1 MLWANKKTLTGQTW
15 EDLPPVCD
23 RIMRISRDDWSR
35 RRNTTYLGC
44 SAGLGWSG
52 LSPAVDDCCVEVVV
66 LVEVVGVLVDVV
78 GVLVDVA
85 GVAADVF
92 VVGVVVVLAR

>member
-1 MLWANKKTLTGQTW
+1 M
-15 EDLPPVCD
+15 
-23 RIMRISRDDWSR
+23 
-35 RRNTTYLGC
+35 GC
-44 SAGLGWSG
+44 SAGLGWIG
-52 LSPAVDDCCVEVVV
+52 LSPAVDDCCVEVDV
-66 LVEVVGVLVDVV
+66 LVEVV